1 MTNYNRILFNRGLDS
16 SSCSQCISLLRLLAH
31 QGRTIIC
38 TIHQPSASL
47 FQMFDQVYI
56 LSRGTCLYQGSTGN
70 LIPYLADLGLPCPIY
85 HNPADFGK
93 IITTVLYCSVT
104 YLKRLYKIVIELSC
118 GDHGYDKIEKMVK
131 AINNGKCLA
140 WTGLSNL
147 LPANDA
153 SSGIEINF
161 HVVKYYNVHTSR

>member
-1 MTNYNRILFNRGLDS
+1 MFLTFLFQLIIITFLLNSGLDS

-56 LSRGTCLYQGSTGN
+56 LSQGTCLYQGSTGN
-70 LIPYLADLGLPCPIY
+70 IIPYLSKLELPCPIY

-93 IITTVLYCSVT
+93 IIEY
-104 YLKRLYKIVIELSC
+104 
-118 GDHGYDKIEKMVK
+118 
-131 AINNGKCLA
+131 NN
-140 WTGLSNL
+140 T
-147 LPANDA
+147 
-153 SSGIEINF
+153 
-161 HVVKYYNVHTSR
+161 